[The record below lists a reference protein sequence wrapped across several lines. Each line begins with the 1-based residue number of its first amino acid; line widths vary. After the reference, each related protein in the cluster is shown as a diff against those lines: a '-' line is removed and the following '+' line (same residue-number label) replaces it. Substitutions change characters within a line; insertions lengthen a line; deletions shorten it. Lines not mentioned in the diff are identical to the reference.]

1 MSNKLKTLSASQ
13 LETFIAEKVSDYLN
27 EECECEVSNL
37 DVPNI
42 DTENHPALHDSRTIT
57 FEVTLS
63 YNE

>member
-13 LETFIAEKVSDYLN
+13 LEAFIEDKVSAYLN
-27 EECECEVSNL
+27 EECTCEVSNL

-42 DTENHPALHDSRTIT
+42 DTEDHVALHDRRTMK

-63 YNE
+63 YQE